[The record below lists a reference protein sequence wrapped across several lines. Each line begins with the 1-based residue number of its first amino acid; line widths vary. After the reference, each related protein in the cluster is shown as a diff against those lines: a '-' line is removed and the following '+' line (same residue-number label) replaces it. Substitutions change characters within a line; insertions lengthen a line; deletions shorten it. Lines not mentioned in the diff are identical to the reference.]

1 MKGIVR
7 EGTQGFQKVVYE
19 NVLDTLAGGL
29 IMDFTG
35 YNAGVNGYMPEGTCI
50 GRMTATGLGRV
61 VIDPAAP
68 IAGLQILGTSLRDTL
83 IEDNAVVG
91 VVLTG
96 TARKKALPAN
106 EQSKLAALAT
116 ALPRIS
122 FV

>member
-35 YNAGVNGYMPEGTCI
+35 YSAGVNGYMPEGTCL

-68 IAGLQILGTSLRDTL
+68 IAGLQILGTSLRDTY

>member
-19 NVLDTLAGGL
+19 NVVDTLPGGL
-29 IMDFTG
+29 IMDWTS
-35 YNAGVNGYMPEGTCI
+35 YTAAVDGYMPEGTCL

-61 VIDPAAP
+61 VLDPSAP
-68 IAGLQILGTSLRDTL
+68 IAGLQILGTSYRT
-83 IEDNAVVG
+83 IKVEDNAEVG
-91 VVLTG
+91 VVLSG
-96 TARKKALPAN
+96 TARRKALPAN
-106 EQSKLAALAT
+106 EQSKIAALAT